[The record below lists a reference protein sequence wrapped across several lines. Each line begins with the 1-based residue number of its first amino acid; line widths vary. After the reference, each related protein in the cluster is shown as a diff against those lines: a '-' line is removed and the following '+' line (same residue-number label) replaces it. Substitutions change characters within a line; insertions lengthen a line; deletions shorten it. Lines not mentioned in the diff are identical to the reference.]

1 MREAADSVVPVHL
14 ELGGKGSNIVF
25 EDADVEGAL
34 DSVVDTFQNSG
45 QICYAPTLVDGV
57 ADDAAIACDEVF
69 GPVFTLHE
77 FETAGECRGEG
88 LIVAGPLRR
97 PMTRR
102 VVVGMTGATGQV
114 YGRKALELLG
124 DTDAEVHLVLSDSSK
139 INIGQETDWSVEN
152 VTGLADRVHSNDNI
166 GAPPASGSFETSGL
180 LVTPCSMKTLAD
192 IATGSAG
199 NLITRSADV
208 CLKERRALVV
218 MPREKPLNR
227 IHLRNMLA
235 VTDAGGVVYPPMP
248 SFYSR
253 PDTVDEMVTRT
264 MARALSYLDVDVDFE
279 AYTGLG

>member
-1 MREAADSVVPVHL
+1 
-14 ELGGKGSNIVF
+14 
-25 EDADVEGAL
+25 
-34 DSVVDTFQNSG
+34 
-45 QICYAPTLVDGV
+45 
-57 ADDAAIACDEVF
+57 
-69 GPVFTLHE
+69 
-77 FETAGECRGEG
+77 
-88 LIVAGPLRR
+88 
-97 PMTRR
+97 MTRR

-139 INIGQETDWSVEN
+139 INIGQETDWSVED
-152 VTGLADRVHSNDNI
+152 VTGLADRVHSNDNV

-227 IHLRNMLA
+227 IHLQNMLA

-279 AYTGLG
+279 EYTGLG